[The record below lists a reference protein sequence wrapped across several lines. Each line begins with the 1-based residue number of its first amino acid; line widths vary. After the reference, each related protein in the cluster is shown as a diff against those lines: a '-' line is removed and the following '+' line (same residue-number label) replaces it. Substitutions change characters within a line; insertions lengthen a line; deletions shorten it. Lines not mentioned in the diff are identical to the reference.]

1 MDKEKKYC
9 AAPWRSLH
17 LNFEGQIKTCCAGN
31 PNMLGNHDT
40 GPIDDILQSETLKEI
55 KESLRNGVLHE
66 KYCENCIRRENIT
79 GESERQ
85 WHNNVSADFDVATAE
100 IDGHQPALIDVRW
113 NNTCNLACTYCS
125 SYFSTKWASI
135 VGKSFNQTINTQYQQ
150 VIDYI
155 EKNQNTVKEVAMV
168 GGEPLLMKEND
179 RLLDIL
185 PDDVLITVIT
195 NMTADFEQ
203 FPVPQ
208 KLLKR
213 SRVGWSMSFDNIG
226 ERFEYVRWGSSWA
239 RLDKNVSTVSN
250 KIATASHHGG
260 IHAVY
265 NIYNCTKICELKDYA
280 LKHGLSIT
288 WQVVYGDQLDPSQHN
303 QEIRQLAI
311 DEINQYKDKY
321 KHSYM
326 SSDKRE
332 LNFLTSIEEQLI
344 KGNTGEATTH
354 DIKKPMSPDNITRSK
369 EFIEFTQKIENEW
382 HPDQKGQ
389 FEKLWPEI
397 ARAL

>member
-79 GESERQ
+79 GVSERE
-85 WHNNVSADFDVATAE
+85 WHNNVSKEFDVANADLDE
-100 IDGHQPALIDVRW
+100 HKPALIDVRW
-113 NNTCNLACTYCS
+113 NNTCNLACTYCT

-135 VGKSFNQTINTQYQQ
+135 IGENRNQTINTQERK

-155 EKNQNTVKEVAMV
+155 EKHRNFVKEVAMV
-168 GGEPLLMKEND
+168 GGEPLMMKEND

-185 PDDVLITVIT
+185 PDDVLVTVIS
-195 NMTADFEQ
+195 NMTVDFDK
-203 FPVPQ
+203 FPVPK
-208 KLLKR
+208 KLLER
-213 SRVGWSMSFDNIG
+213 DRVGWSMSFDNIG
-226 ERFEYVRWGSSWA
+226 ERFEYVRWGSTWKQ
-239 RLDKNVSTVSN
+239 LNKNVTTVSQ
-250 KIATASHHGG
+250 KIIDSNHSGG

-265 NIYNCTKICELKDYA
+265 NIYNCTKICELFAYA
-280 LKHGLSIT
+280 KENNLTIT
-288 WQVVYGDQLDPSQHN
+288 WQIVYGDQLDPSQHN
-303 QEIRQLAI
+303 QQVRDLALEEIQKFKAQYPFAKSDISFFEGIERQLL
-311 DEINQYKDKY
+311 
-321 KHSYM
+321 S
-326 SSDKRE
+326 
-332 LNFLTSIEEQLI
+332 
-344 KGNTGEATTH
+344 GNTGEATAH
-354 DIKKPMSPDNITRSK
+354 GKKPMSPDNITRSK
-369 EFIEFTQKIENEW
+369 DFLEFTEKLENQW

-389 FEKLWPEI
+389 FAKLWPEI

>member
-79 GESERQ
+79 GVSERE
-85 WHNNVSADFDVATAE
+85 WHNNVSKEFDVANADLDE
-100 IDGHQPALIDVRW
+100 HKPALIDVRW
-113 NNTCNLACTYCS
+113 NNTCNLACTYCT

-135 VGKSFNQTINTQYQQ
+135 IGENRNQTINTQEQK

-155 EKNQNTVKEVAMV
+155 EKHRNFVKEVAMV
-168 GGEPLLMKEND
+168 GGEPLMMKEND

-185 PDDVLITVIT
+185 PDDVLVTVIS
-195 NMTADFEQ
+195 NMTVDFDK
-203 FPVPQ
+203 FPVPK
-208 KLLKR
+208 KLLER
-213 SRVGWSMSFDNIG
+213 DRVGWSMSFDNIG
-226 ERFEYVRWGSSWA
+226 ERFEYVRWGSTWKQ
-239 RLDKNVSTVSN
+239 LHKNVTTVSQ
-250 KIATASHHGG
+250 KIIDSNHSGG

-265 NIYNCTKICELKDYA
+265 NIYNCTKICELFAYA
-280 LKHGLSIT
+280 RKNNLTIT
-288 WQVVYGDQLDPSQHN
+288 WQIVYGDQLDPSQHN
-303 QEIRQLAI
+303 QQVRQLAL
-311 DEINQYKDKY
+311 DEIKKFQVQYPFAK
-321 KHSYM
+321 
-326 SSDKRE
+326 SDISFFE
-332 LNFLTSIEEQLI
+332 AIERQLLS
-344 KGNTGEATTH
+344 GNTGEATAH
-354 DIKKPMSPDNITRSK
+354 GKKPMSPDNITRSK
-369 EFIEFTQKIENEW
+369 DFLEFTEKLENQW

-389 FEKLWPEI
+389 FAKLWPEI
-397 ARAL
+397 AEAL